1 MMLIQQ
7 DWRLLLMKENKD
19 VSVRVRITSSQ
30 KQEIDDYCESNHLTV
45 SKWIRSLIEKA
56 LKGDNH
62 E

>member
-1 MMLIQQ
+1 
-7 DWRLLLMKENKD
+7 MKENKD